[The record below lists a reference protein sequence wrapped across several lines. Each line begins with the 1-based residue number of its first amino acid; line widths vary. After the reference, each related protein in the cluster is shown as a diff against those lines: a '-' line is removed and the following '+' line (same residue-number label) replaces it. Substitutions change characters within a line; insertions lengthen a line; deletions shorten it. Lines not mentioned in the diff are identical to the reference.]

1 MKKIFAFLLL
11 FACLLQVE
19 AQEKKE
25 GEGIRFFKGSWEE
38 ALKLAKKENKFVFL
52 DVYGPW
58 CGGCVNLERR
68 VFPVKKVGDFY
79 NKHFVCVKFN
89 MEDGGEG
96 SKVGKRYD
104 VTAYPTLI
112 FFNPEGYEL
121 VRELGYRDVEQLLAL
136 GEKVLASTSES
147 MEQRFVHGERGV
159 DFVKEYMQIL
169 LKRKQPAT
177 VESLLNTLFEE
188 QGIALL
194 QDEDYWKAYVR
205 CAADINAPLS
215 LAFVDNYKKMY
226 KAHGADVVN
235 QKIRNLYA
243 GLSVFSAVYTE
254 DAFRFSK
261 LDEGKLQTHLHVI
274 KERKLP
280 DYKLLQAEVRF
291 TVALREGKQ
300 EEALRIGE
308 HALKKADARQLCN
321 FAALGERLGK
331 GKEVRTKMA
340 VWADRAAGLCEAGE
354 LKKECLDIAKDLKEL
369 ESMKYGAKRISLP
382 MRGE

>member
-1 MKKIFAFLLL
+1 
-11 FACLLQVE
+11 
-19 AQEKKE
+19 
-25 GEGIRFFKGSWEE
+25 
-38 ALKLAKKENKFVFL
+38 
-52 DVYGPW
+52 
-58 CGGCVNLERR
+58 
-68 VFPVKKVGDFY
+68 
-79 NKHFVCVKFN
+79 
-89 MEDGGEG
+89 
-96 SKVGKRYD
+96 
-104 VTAYPTLI
+104 
-112 FFNPEGYEL
+112 
-121 VRELGYRDVEQLLAL
+121 
-136 GEKVLASTSES
+136 
-147 MEQRFVHGERGV
+147 
-159 DFVKEYMQIL
+159 
-169 LKRKQPAT
+169 
-177 VESLLNTLFEE
+177 
-188 QGIALL
+188 
-194 QDEDYWKAYVR
+194 
-205 CAADINAPLS
+205 
-215 LAFVDNYKKMY
+215 MY